1 MYIFSLS
8 AAHYH
13 KEEKYPFKIPN
24 GCAGPRLPVIMY
36 KEGEPLH
43 VLAEYLPKSEH
54 GNPQCVE
61 VRIPVQFV
69 TSSNRQVRSRQLWG
83 SDVYTSDSDLVAVL
97 MHYGYIFHTIP
108 QPVPN
113 VAEVRVVVRPSP
125 SQSHYISTA
134 RNAIR
139 SRAWASSAP
148 TPCAFSVDKA
158 WVVTRTGNSY
168 DLRPSAL
175 SLPLAAATFAPSH
188 LDRMMTRSA
197 VGPSARQRLVQ
208 EMTVLFNLANEPWI
222 KYGPA
227 VICDRGLKPHEWTA
241 ARLHTHVL
249 YLESQTQRYEV
260 SKSAVAGF
268 GVGTNLKKISNG
280 DNNGEKE
287 GIRERMEETFAFS
300 RCKRPLNA
308 RMMRQTGVPLPQSEK
323 KVLFDGLSWED
334 FKWGMSSLIIL
345 GEEFE
350 IVRIHFMPIEP
361 RASIDTDTVVAEY

>member
-1 MYIFSLS
+1 LYCLS
-8 AAHYH
+8 FFQDEPRKSKPKH
-13 KEEKYPFKIPN
+13 
-24 GCAGPRLPVIMY
+24 AGPRLPVIMY

-43 VLAEYLPKSEH
+43 ALAEYLPKSEH
-54 GNPQCVE
+54 GNSQCVE
-61 VRIPVQFV
+61 IRIPVQFV

-108 QPVPN
+108 QPIPN
-113 VAEVRVVVRPSP
+113 VAEIRVVVRPLP
-125 SQSHYISTA
+125 SRSHYVSTA

-148 TPCAFSVDKA
+148 TPCAYSVDKA

-168 DLRPSAL
+168 DLRPNAL

-222 KYGPA
+222 KYSPSL
-227 VICDRGLKPHEWTA
+227 ICDRGLKPHEWTA

-249 YLESQTQRYEV
+249 YLESPTQRYEV
-260 SKSAVAGF
+260 CKSFAAP
-268 GVGTNLKKISNG
+268 LSRKNG
-280 DNNGEKE
+280 DNGGGEGVKE
-287 GIRERMEETFAFS
+287 VMEETFTFS
-300 RCKRPLNA
+300 RCKRGLSA
-308 RMMRQTGVPLPQSEK
+308 KMMRKIGIPLPPGEK
-323 KVLFDGLSWED
+323 KVEFDGLSWED
-334 FKWGMSSLIIL
+334 FKWGMTSVVIN
-345 GEEFE
+345 GKAFE
-350 IVRIHFMPIEP
+350 VVRIHFMRIEP
-361 RASIDTDTVVAEY
+361 LSDENTEGMVNQ